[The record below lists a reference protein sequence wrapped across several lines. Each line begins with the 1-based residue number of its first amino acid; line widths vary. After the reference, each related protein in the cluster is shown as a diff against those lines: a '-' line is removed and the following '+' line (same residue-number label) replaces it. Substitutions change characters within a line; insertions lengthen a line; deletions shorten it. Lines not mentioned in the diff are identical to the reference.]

1 MTDNVALRACLH
13 RPFPER
19 QTIALSEME
28 AARTAPARVTNCS
41 QTKKKRSW
49 RHATGRSIFP
59 PTRKRFTQG
68 PLTTVYCRQL
78 CLIPP
83 HSSSFLFIPPRNLWK
98 GWMDFPLFPSL
109 LYRIPCDD
117 ELFGICK
124 TICAF
129 SQIGPFGTQFGF
141 YVLNSIHKF
150 KPSVERVKIESEPS
164 KGYGGHSHY
173 YRLTYWLNSLSDELS
188 ERSLTSMDKLFLFN
202 SPSS

>member
-1 MTDNVALRACLH
+1 MADNVALRACLH

-28 AARTAPARVTNCS
+28 AARAAPARVTNCS

-83 HSSSFLFIPPRNLWK
+83 HSSSFLLGIFGKGGWISLCFPPFSIASRVTTS
-98 GWMDFPLFPSL
+98 F
-109 LYRIPCDD
+109 
-117 ELFGICK
+117 FGICK

-164 KGYGGHSHY
+164 RGYGGHSHY